1 MVGFQDLLSSPEQ
14 VGGWGGASLARGAG
28 FQDINDGCQ
37 IRGKIQFSLNLG
49 YSGECEYERP
59 LPYSQGVSSLK
70 GKTRLWAKT
79 SLSRSL
85 VSSSDYY
92 QQIFSTNKVN
102 SIGYKAHF
110 PLASDLL
117 LVIDES

>member
-1 MVGFQDLLSSPEQ
+1 MGLRSPEQ
-14 VGGWGGASLARGAG
+14 VGGGSGLARGAG
-28 FQDINDGCQ
+28 FQAVNDECQ
-37 IRGKIQFSLNLG
+37 IKGEIQFSLNLG

-70 GKTRLWAKT
+70 GNTRLWAKT
-79 SLSRSL
+79 SLSHSL
-85 VSSSDYY
+85 VSSSDYC

-102 SIGYKAHF
+102 SIGYKALF

-117 LVIDES
+117 LVVDES